1 MDFSTVTRTLNS
13 EPLKCRHLVKTFL
26 VFSTR
31 REKEPTE
38 LMPVVLVI
46 KCLLNTSVEEAGTNC
61 ISFMWQWLYAWALQ
75 SVWWFFLTVGV
86 LLCEELCSLWKLIL
100 RCTKG
105 FFSQNRVAKMNR
117 ASSGPSSVMDIAL
130 QKCSLASAGSSS
142 NKMTS
147 IQTLKTSVLTS
158 DPSLQVFK
166 CWTELLLQ

>member
-1 MDFSTVTRTLNS
+1 MDFSTVTRALNP

-31 REKEPTE
+31 REREPTE

-86 LLCEELCSLWKLIL
+86 LLCEELC
-100 RCTKG
+100 
-105 FFSQNRVAKMNR
+105 RVCGN
-117 ASSGPSSVMDIAL
+117 
-130 QKCSLASAGSSS
+130 
-142 NKMTS
+142 
-147 IQTLKTSVLTS
+147 
-158 DPSLQVFK
+158 
-166 CWTELLLQ
+166 

>member
-1 MDFSTVTRTLNS
+1 MDFSTVIRAFNP

-26 VFSTR
+26 VFSTW
-31 REKEPTE
+31 REREPTE
-38 LMPVVLVI
+38 LMPTVLVI
-46 KCLLNTSVEEAGTNC
+46 NCQPNTLVAETGTNC

-100 RCTKG
+100 RCSKG
-105 FFSQNRVAKMNR
+105 FFSWNRVAKVNR
-117 ASSGPSSVMDIAL
+117 ASSDPSSVMDIAL

-158 DPSLQVFK
+158 DPSL
-166 CWTELLLQ
+166 